1 MTEKEN
7 SNLEMSFPVETPRKK
22 NSNGSKDPRL
32 AIAESIVKTTDHSLP
47 TILGNANI
55 IAVVSIIMGP
65 LGVHDFVCGNKR
77 NGIIK
82 LVCTIIGITAFISV
96 IWNIIDLYKIGN
108 GTYSTQNGIKHAPCP
123 WCKKVGLVMAAVN
136 IAVFLIFL
144 FQILKFLSVMSKHL
158 FYT

>member
-1 MTEKEN
+1 MIEKDR

-22 NSNGSKDPRL
+22 SSKPKDPRQV
-32 AIAESIVKTTDHSLP
+32 IAESMVKTLDGTTATPQDKANLVA
-47 TILGNANI
+47 IL
-55 IAVVSIIMGP
+55 SIIMGT
-65 LGVHDFVCGNKR
+65 LGVHDFFCGNKR

-108 GTYSTQNGIKHAPCP
+108 GTYSTQNGIKLAPCP

-136 IAVFLIFL
+136 IAVFSIFL
-144 FQILKFLSVMSKHL
+144 TQLLRFLKVF
-158 FYT
+158 